1 MAQANVL
8 FDSKSQK
15 YNTASIMCRAHSMVA
30 EQRATWPKLYK
41 GRSYAQI
48 LASCLSAA
56 WQEARLEKSVPATS
70 ATVQI
75 NELSAQVFIL
85 RNRETSR
92 INHQAKIA
100 ELDREIAQLHLE
112 AA

>member
-1 MAQANVL
+1 MANAL

-15 YNTASIMCRAHSMVA
+15 YNTASIMRRAHTMVA

-41 GRSYAQI
+41 GQTYTQI
-48 LASCLSAA
+48 FASCLSAA
-56 WQEARLEKSVPATS
+56 WQEARLAKIAAPKPNQDKTDAL
-70 ATVQI
+70 Q
-75 NELSAQVFIL
+75 AQVIVL

-92 INHQAKIA
+92 INHQNEIA
-100 ELDREIAQLHLE
+100 DLNREIAQLHLE